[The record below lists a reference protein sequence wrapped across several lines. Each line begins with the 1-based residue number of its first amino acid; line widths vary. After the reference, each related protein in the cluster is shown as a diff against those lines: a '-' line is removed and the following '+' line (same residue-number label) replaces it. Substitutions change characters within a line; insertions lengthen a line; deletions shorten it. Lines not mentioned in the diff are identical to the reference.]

1 MYAKTAGDLSGAAK
15 KMRITQEITKVQ
27 PDLGVSL
34 SGVEN
39 IARYL
44 EDNMNADFSEDGF
57 NNLAKHFLMLDTHQ
71 ATKFAK
77 DAVSTKLANG
87 WVEIWV
93 NSRLMSPITHIVNV
107 VGNLGFISLRFME
120 YGMAAA
126 IYKVPFFS
134 SPDGVMFNEV
144 LAMIRSTNYGLKLG
158 MDNAAEG
165 FKSGAAITKL
175 DLPNR

>member
-1 MYAKTAGDLSGAAK
+1 
-15 KMRITQEITKVQ
+15 MRITQEITKVQ

-57 NNLAKHFLMLDTHQ
+57 NNLAKHFFNVRYTPS
-71 ATKFAK
+71 TKFAK

-107 VGNLGFISLRFME
+107 VGNLGFNSLRVME
-120 YGMAAA
+120 YGMAKA
-126 IYKVPFFS
+126 
-134 SPDGVMFNEV
+134 
-144 LAMIRSTNYGLKLG
+144 LL
-158 MDNAAEG
+158 
-165 FKSGAAITKL
+165 TKYL
-175 DLPNR
+175 SLVVQMV